1 MVDQDLLTAFNDC
14 IDRLA
19 AGQSVNDCLRRYPQ
33 YARALRPMLE
43 AGLTIRR
50 ARAST
55 AETSEARARVRQRVA
70 QAAHD
75 MPARPN
81 NIYPLRTFA
90 TLAASLLIIFF
101 VATGGAAVASQSSLP
116 GDPLYGIKRLTESV
130 QLALS
135 GGAQRDVFAARRVDE
150 TRQLLNL
157 QRPAEVTFTGEVIAV
172 SGAVWVVSGL
182 PVNVTEQTIS
192 AGTAFP
198 GDRVEIRGYTTAQG
212 ELFAHE
218 IIVIEPGKRDP
229 APTITPVPTRL
240 PVSATPLPTGQ
251 PTNTPSPTVTPSLTA
266 TRTPSPTLTQTPTP
280 TITAAGCTVNPPTGW
295 TRYTIQAGDTLSALA
310 AARRV
315 SLDDIIRVNCLTNA
329 RLIVAGQQLYLP
341 PGDDPIRFTPAPTQS
356 NVSTPSTGD
365 LPPGGNAPPGDVVNP
380 PGNDNSNDDRNN
392 DNNDDDDNSNS
403 NDNDDDDD

>member
-14 IDRLA
+14 LDRLA
-19 AGQSVNDCLRRYPQ
+19 GGQSVDDCLRRYPQ

-43 AGLTIRR
+43 AGLAVRR

-55 AETSEARARVRQRVA
+55 VETSEAQARVRQRVA
-70 QAAHD
+70 QAARD
-75 MPARPN
+75 VTARPTN
-81 NIYPLRTFA
+81 LYPLRTFA

-101 VATGGAAVASQSSLP
+101 VASGGAAVASQSSLP

-130 QLALS
+130 QLVLS
-135 GGAQRDVFAARRVDE
+135 GGAQRDEFAARRVDE

-157 QRPAEVTFTGEVIAV
+157 LRPADVTFTGEVAAI
-172 SGAVWVVSGL
+172 SGTDWVVAGL

-192 AGTAFP
+192 AGTALP
-198 GDRVEIRGYTTAQG
+198 GDRVEIRAYTTAQG
-212 ELFAHE
+212 ELFARE
-218 IIVIEPGKRDP
+218 IIVTEPGRRDP
-229 APTITPVPTRL
+229 APTITPVPTRP

-251 PTNTPSPTVTPSLTA
+251 PTDTPPPTVTPSLTP

-280 TITAAGCTVNPPTGW
+280 TVTATGCTVTPPAGW

-341 PGDDPIRFTPAPTQS
+341 PGDDPIRFTPAPTQP
-356 NVSTPSTGD
+356 NVSTPATSD
-365 LPPGGNAPPGDVVNP
+365 LPPGDNAPPGNVVNP
-380 PGNDNSNDDRNN
+380 PRNDNSNDDH
-392 DNNDDDDNSNS
+392 DDDDNSNS
-403 NDNDDDDD
+403 NNNDNDDDD